1 MGDLVRVVVRV
12 GLDGAEAARARM
24 IEVSPE
30 GFEEIAHADDLE
42 LVLYADAAELGRI
55 RAAFPGATAAPF
67 ASGWQDAWRGFHR
80 PVVVGGV
87 WIGPPWE
94 LQPVDLP
101 VVVIDP
107 GQAFGTG
114 AHPTTRLCVD
124 LLGGLERGSVLDV
137 GCGSGVLAI
146 AAAKLGFTPVTAI
159 DDDPVAVE
167 VTVANAALNHVA
179 LDARVADALRDAMPS
194 VDVALANVLLAPVE
208 AILARLDAHTVVTSG
223 YLAGE
228 LPAHPGWHRT
238 AASIELDGWAADL
251 FRRPTV

>member
-24 IEVSPE
+24 IDVSPE
-30 GFEEIAHADDLE
+30 GFEEIEHADDLE
-42 LVLYADAAELGRI
+42 LVVYADAAGLSRI
-55 RAAFPGATAAPF
+55 QAAFPGATAAPL
-67 ASGWQDAWRGFHR
+67 ASGWQDAWRAFHR
-80 PVVVGGV
+80 PVVVGGI

-94 LQPVDLP
+94 LPPVDLP
-101 VVVIDP
+101 AVVIDP

-114 AHPTTRLCVD
+114 AHPTTRLCAD
-124 LLGGLERGSVLDV
+124 LLGRLERGSVLDV

-179 LDARVADALRDAMPS
+179 VDARVADATRDPMPS

-208 AILARLDAHTVVTSG
+208 AILARVDARTVVTSG
-223 YLAGE
+223 YLVGE
-228 LPAHPGWHRT
+228 LPAHPGWRHS
-238 AASIELDGWAADL
+238 ASIELDGWAADL
-251 FRRPTV
+251 FRHPTV

>member
-12 GLDGAEAARARM
+12 DLEGAETARARM
-24 IEVSPE
+24 IDLSPE
-30 GFEEIAHADDLE
+30 GFEEIAHPDDLE
-42 LVLYADAAELGRI
+42 LVVYTAAAELGRI
-55 RAAFPGATAAPF
+55 QAAFPGATAAPV
-67 ASGWQDAWRGFHR
+67 AAGWQDAWRAFHR
-80 PVVVGGV
+80 PIVVGGV

-114 AHPTTRLCVD
+114 AHPTTRLSVD

-208 AILARLDAHTVVTSG
+208 AILARLDARTVVTSG

-228 LPAHPGWHRT
+228 LPAHPGWHHS
-238 AASIELDGWAADL
+238 ASIELDGWAADL